1 PDEVVQ
7 VAGRACGGN
16 HHPGSIPSPCGN
28 YPASSG
34 HQSGTGFD
42 PAQRPELRSPD
53 SDRDPPSSST
63 ARLLTATTRHL
74 STVASPKSM
83 TKKIDRNTDGLLKLN
98 MISFTIP
105 IFFSH
110 KLGINR
116 YAADNLAAHASGS
129 AENRAVEKTA
139 FDVKLEKFE
148 AASKIKNPRGT
159 TTSAMFEQQPAF
171 KSARKILE
179 SAIGCSSHSPNT
191 FIGEGAI
198 GYRR

>member
-1 PDEVVQ
+1 MT
-7 VAGRACGGN
+7 GN
-16 HHPGSIPSPCGN
+16 FCPSSVTIRTIQN
-28 YPASSG
+28 AKI
-34 HQSGTGFD
+34 
-42 PAQRPELRSPD
+42 RPELRTPD

-63 ARLLTATTRHL
+63 ATLLIATTRHL
-74 STVASPKSM
+74 STVASPKTM
-83 TKKIDRNTDGLLKLN
+83 TKKIDRNTDGLRKLN

-105 IFFSH
+105 ILFSH
-110 KLGINR
+110 KLGINC
-116 YAADNLAAHASGS
+116 YGSTVSVAADNLAAHASGS

-148 AASKIKNPRGT
+148 TASKIKNPRGT
-159 TTSAMFEQQPAF
+159 KISSMFEQQPTF

-198 GYRR
+198 GYRRC

>member
-1 PDEVVQ
+1 MSSPW
-7 VAGRACGGN
+7 ALTINWATCGWN
-16 HHPGSIPSPCGN
+16 EIERN
-28 YPASSG
+28 AKM
-34 HQSGTGFD
+34 
-42 PAQRPELRSPD
+42 RPELRSPD

-105 IFFSH
+105 ILFSH

-116 YAADNLAAHASGS
+116 YGSTVSVAADNLAAHASGS

-148 AASKIKNPRGT
+148 TASKAMRIQEARRSRQCLNSSQLSNLLGKFLNPPSGWCLT
-159 TTSAMFEQQPAF
+159 
-171 KSARKILE
+171 E
-179 SAIGCSSHSPNT
+179 SVLSENR
-191 FIGEGAI
+191 EM
-198 GYRR
+198 

>member
-1 PDEVVQ
+1 
-7 VAGRACGGN
+7 
-16 HHPGSIPSPCGN
+16 
-28 YPASSG
+28 
-34 HQSGTGFD
+34 
-42 PAQRPELRSPD
+42 
-53 SDRDPPSSST
+53 
-63 ARLLTATTRHL
+63 
-74 STVASPKSM
+74 M

-110 KLGINR
+110 KLGINP
-116 YAADNLAAHASGS
+116 ADNLAAHASGS

-148 AASKIKNPRGT
+148 AASKIKVNKEIRAFTELGLKGVGGNENPRGT

-179 SAIGCSSHSPNT
+179 SAIGLMLNRECSFREQRDVVAHRIHRT
-191 FIGEGAI
+191 HL
-198 GYRR
+198 

>member
-1 PDEVVQ
+1 M
-7 VAGRACGGN
+7 
-16 HHPGSIPSPCGN
+16 
-28 YPASSG
+28 
-34 HQSGTGFD
+34 
-42 PAQRPELRSPD
+42 RPELRSPD

-105 IFFSH
+105 ILFSH

-116 YAADNLAAHASGS
+116 YGSTVSVAADNLAAHASGS

-148 AASKIKNPRGT
+148 AASKIKVNKEIRAFTELGLKGVGGNENPRGT

-179 SAIGCSSHSPNT
+179 SAIGLMLNRECSFREQRDVVAHRIHRT
-191 FIGEGAI
+191 HL
-198 GYRR
+198 

>member
-1 PDEVVQ
+1 M
-7 VAGRACGGN
+7 RKL
-16 HHPGSIPSPCGN
+16 PCLFWTPKR
-28 YPASSG
+28 YWVRS
-34 HQSGTGFD
+34 
-42 PAQRPELRSPD
+42 SPD

-116 YAADNLAAHASGS
+116 YA
-129 AENRAVEKTA
+129 ENRAVEKTA

-148 AASKIKNPRGT
+148 AASKIKVNKEIRAFTELGLKGVGGNENPRGT

-179 SAIGCSSHSPNT
+179 SAIGLMLNRECSFREQRDVVAHRIHRT
-191 FIGEGAI
+191 HL
-198 GYRR
+198 